1 MGTITTTITIKMAD
15 MIAIITGTTMI
26 MISQK
31 MQILKM
37 NLEEYIHRS
46 IMITKILKIRIDLNN
61 LRTLLTLMNKLRS
74 SYLYKM
80 EDSTQEYFLNISM
93 HIMVTMNVENAL
105 FKTKCS
111 TLTFTSMSR
120 VLS

>member
-1 MGTITTTITIKMAD
+1 MGTITIKMAD
-15 MIAIITGTTMI
+15 MITIIMATSMIIITGITMI

-46 IMITKILKIRIDLNN
+46 IMITKILKIRIVLNN

-93 HIMVTMNVENAL
+93 HIIKVTTNVENAL
-105 FKTKCS
+105 FKTK
-111 TLTFTSMSR
+111 
-120 VLS
+120 